1 MCLQKAVEN
10 STLLKTLLADNN
22 TQVILKDSAGAY
34 HFNGNFTNA
43 DSLKNALSELPDRY
57 DNLVATEEESL
68 LHVFED
74 LFDHKSFTGRS
85 GTFFGFEGLGS
96 IYWHMVSKLALA
108 VQEVLWESIHKQSD
122 SGVIASLK
130 KHYYE
135 VVDGIGA
142 HKTPKAYGA
151 FPTDPIFS
159 YSCWSRRTTA
169 WNDRSGQRRYLVS
182 LGRVWGLC
190 TRRKTLF

>member
-1 MCLQKAVEN
+1 MPSEVVEN
-10 STLLKTLLADNN
+10 STLLKTLLTDNN

-43 DSLKNALSELPDRY
+43 DSLKNAMSELPDRY
-57 DNLVATEEESL
+57 ANLVSTEEESL
-68 LHVFED
+68 LDMFED

-122 SGVIASLK
+122 SGVIASLENITTK
-130 KHYYE
+130 LLMELVLTKRLKHTVHFQQTHILIPLL
-135 VVDGIGA
+135 VVA
-142 HKTPKAYGA
+142 HNSPE
-151 FPTDPIFS
+151 
-159 YSCWSRRTTA
+159 
-169 WNDRSGQRRYLVS
+169 
-182 LGRVWGLC
+182 
-190 TRRKTLF
+190 